1 MKKLTKI
8 IFYLIILLLLFTP
21 FTNVTAQSYNF
32 EVTQYDV
39 QAVIEEDGTLTLFY
53 EMHFRN
59 GTGAHPIDF
68 VDLGLPNTS
77 YSLQNI

>member
-8 IFYLIILLLLFTP
+8 IFYLIILLLFFTP
-21 FTNVTAQSYNF
+21 FTNTTAQSYNF

-53 EMHFRN
+53 EMPLEM
-59 GTGAHPIDF
+59 G
-68 VDLGLPNTS
+68 LGLIN
-77 YSLQNI
+77 